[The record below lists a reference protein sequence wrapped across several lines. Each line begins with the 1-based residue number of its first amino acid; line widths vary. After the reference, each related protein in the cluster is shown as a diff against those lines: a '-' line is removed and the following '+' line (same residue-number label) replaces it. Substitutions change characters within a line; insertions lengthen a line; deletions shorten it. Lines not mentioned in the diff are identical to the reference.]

1 MPTDEPLTPAPK
13 PSRTGFAIA
22 ITLNVLV
29 IVAILIG
36 IPIEQST
43 HLELAIPLMA
53 FAFQMGALGIV
64 ALLFSIADLVTNHR
78 RENRR
83 GMILAGVGMGLSLLP
98 QQIGS
103 ALIHI
108 AAHFLGWHLDF

>member
-1 MPTDEPLTPAPK
+1 MPIDEPRTPSPK

-29 IVAILIG
+29 VVAILIG

-53 FAFQMGALGIV
+53 FSFQMSALGIV
-64 ALLFSIADLVTNHR
+64 ALIFSIVDLVTNR
-78 RENRR
+78 QRNDRR
-83 GMILAGVGMGLSLLP
+83 GAILAGVGIVLSLLP
-98 QQIGS
+98 QHVGS

-108 AAHFLGWHLDF
+108 AAHFLGWHIDF